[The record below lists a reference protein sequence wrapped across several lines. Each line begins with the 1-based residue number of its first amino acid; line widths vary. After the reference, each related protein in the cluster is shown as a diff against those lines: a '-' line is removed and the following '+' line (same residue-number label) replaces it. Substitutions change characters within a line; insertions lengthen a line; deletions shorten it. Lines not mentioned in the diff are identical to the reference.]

1 MVLDSIRRGEET
13 DDDQDDDPQVH
24 RLEPRRRAQVACR
37 PIRTPAEPHR
47 RDDDRRGYEHPDH
60 DGQHQVDVPEP
71 GELPRGVVGGDG
83 KDGAG
88 HPGVCGTQIAPPAT
102 VATAVKRRSVQRPR
116 GQPSRGLPRSAVDQ
130 CSAGA
135 ITPRVEPPRAALAH
149 GLWSACRNRPGPQ

>member
-1 MVLDSIRRGEET
+1 MTIRTMTPRYTASSRGAE
-13 DDDQDDDPQVH
+13 
-24 RLEPRRRAQVACR
+24 RRSRAALSARRRK
-37 PIRTPAEPHR
+37 RTAATH
-47 RDDDRRGYEHPDH
+47 DRRGYEHPDH
-60 DGQHQVDVPEP
+60 DGQHQVDMPEP

-135 ITPRVEPPRAALAH
+135 ITPRVGRRARPSRTASS
-149 GLWSACRNRPGPQ
+149 SAFPNRPGPQ